1 MRASSGLRAKRS
13 AAVCLWLGLS
23 ALALAVVSA
32 CVGVDAASAADLTIP
47 IGGPSPA
54 PAPVPAP
61 VPWLLGDWNGARTRL
76 LNAGIDFQFGYTSE
90 VAGNAT
96 GGDRRQVA
104 YTDQWVFGTTFDLTK
119 LGVVPGGTI
128 QVTWTDRNGSNLG
141 DDAHLG
147 TLQLVQEVFGR
158 GQTLRLTQFWYDQKF
173 ADGLVDWKFGRITM
187 AEDFAAFGCDFQ
199 NLTFCGGQ
207 PGNLV
212 GNYIYNWPVS
222 QWATRL
228 KFNLQGFGYFQ
239 VGVFDANPNYLSVR
253 DSALPVIYS
262 GSTGIIIPAELAWLP
277 TFGNL
282 QGSYKFGGWYDT
294 STAPDVV
301 TDINGNPAALT
312 GQPLLQSRG
321 RYGAYVNFLQQVL
334 RPSQANAAGALSLFL
349 NATWA
354 DRRTATTDYQIAG
367 GLIYTG
373 PFASRPQDDIGFAVG
388 TTHVNGRI
396 AWSEELQNLAGLG
409 PVAVQHN
416 EYAMELYY
424 TYRPLA
430 GLQVRPNIQYV
441 IDPGGTSAN
450 PNALVF
456 GLKTVA
462 TF

>member
-1 MRASSGLRAKRS
+1 MRASSRSRARHPT
-13 AAVCLWLGLS
+13 AIYLWLGI
-23 ALALAVVSA
+23 AAMSA
-32 CVGVDAASAADLTIP
+32 CAGGDVAHAADLTTP
-47 IGGPSPA
+47 GA
-54 PAPVPAP
+54 AAAPAP

-76 LNAGIDFQFGYTSE
+76 SNAGIDFQFGYTSE

-96 GGDRRQVA
+96 GGQRRDAA
-104 YTDQWVFGTTFDLTK
+104 YTDQWTFGTTFDLAK
-119 LGVVPGGTI
+119 LGVVPDGTI
-128 QVTWTDRNGSNLG
+128 QVTWTDRNGSNLS
-141 DDAHLG
+141 DDARLG
-147 TLQLVQEVFGR
+147 TLQQVQELFGR

-173 ADGLVDWKFGRITM
+173 IGDLIDWKIGRITFG
-187 AEDFAAFGCDFQ
+187 EDFASFACDFQ
-199 NLTFCGGQ
+199 NLTFCGAQ

-228 KFNLQGFGYFQ
+228 KFNLPGFGYFQ
-239 VGVFDANPNYLSVR
+239 FGVYDANPNYLNVSQ
-253 DSALPVIYS
+253 SALPVFYS
-262 GSTGIIIPAELAWLP
+262 GSTGLLIPAEIAWLP
-277 TFGNL
+277 KFGNL
-282 QGSYKFGGWYDT
+282 PGSYKFGGWYDT

-301 TDINGNPAALT
+301 TDINGSPAMLS

-321 RYGAYVNFLQQVL
+321 RYGGYVSFVQQVI
-334 RPSQANAAGALSLFL
+334 RSSQVSSAGALSLFF
-349 NATWA
+349 NATMA

-367 GLIYTG
+367 GLTYTG
-373 PFASRPQDDIGFAVG
+373 PLQSRPEDDIGFAVG

-409 PVAVQHN
+409 PVAVQGN
-416 EYAMELYY
+416 EYVMELYY

-441 IDPGGTSAN
+441 VDPGGTSRN

-462 TF
+462 NF